1 MVSGQIRDVLSRTW
15 REYNEDQIP
24 AVAGGATFFGLLSLF
39 PALGVFVSIYGLIAN
54 VDEAS
59 LDIARLQGVLPGGA
73 VSVLSEHIARLI
85 AMPDSDLGVAFAVSL
100 VLSIWS
106 SNAGVKSLIGGL
118 NVAYDTPETRGFLR
132 LNALSL
138 GFTVAVVAMA
148 ILAALTVAWF
158 DRTAVATMPVF
169 VFLQWP
175 VTLVLI
181 VTLVS
186 VLYRYG
192 PSRPPG
198 RWRWITPGSAFVAVA
213 WICMSMGF
221 TLYVANFGSYD
232 RTYGSLGAV
241 VGFMTWIWL
250 SLTLFLLGAELDSE
264 LDKLGV
270 KQPPA
275 DPVPQRCG
283 SLTRR

>member
-1 MVSGQIRDVLSRTW
+1 
-15 REYNEDQIP
+15 
-24 AVAGGATFFGLLSLF
+24 
-39 PALGVFVSIYGLIAN
+39 
-54 VDEAS
+54 
-59 LDIARLQGVLPGGA
+59 
-73 VSVLSEHIARLI
+73 
-85 AMPDSDLGVAFAVSL
+85 
-100 VLSIWS
+100 
-106 SNAGVKSLIGGL
+106 
-118 NVAYDTPETRGFLR
+118 
-132 LNALSL
+132 
-138 GFTVAVVAMA
+138 MA
-148 ILAALTVAWF
+148 ILAALVVAWF

-175 VTLVLI
+175 ATLVLI

-198 RWRWITPGSAFVAVA
+198 RWRWITAGSAFVAVA

-270 KQPPA
+270 KPPPG
-275 DPVPQRCG
+275 DPVPQRCD